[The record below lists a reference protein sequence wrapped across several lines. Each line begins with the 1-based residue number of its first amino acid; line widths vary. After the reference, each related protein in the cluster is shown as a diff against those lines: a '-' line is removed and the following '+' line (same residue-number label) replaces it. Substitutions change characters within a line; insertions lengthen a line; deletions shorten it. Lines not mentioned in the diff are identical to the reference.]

1 MCLILVAYRII
12 PEFPLMVAANRD
24 EFHARPAE
32 RAAFWKDHP
41 GILAGRDLQ
50 AMGTWMGVSR
60 SGRFAAVT
68 NYRGGR
74 DANAA
79 ESRGLLVTR
88 FLDDGIAAEAY
99 VTGVARRGS
108 EYSGFNL
115 LAEDGEELW
124 WCSNRGGEPRCL
136 EPGIYGLGNFLLDTP
151 EVSESKAQLA
161 GAIESAPSIEPLFG
175 VLAAAK
181 IVAPEY
187 GTRCSTILIRGGD
200 GRLQFAE
207 RGFDSG
213 GNEGDTVRFDLGTRS
228 SVPLAYAPLP

>member
-1 MCLILVAYRII
+1 MCLILVAARAH
-12 PEFPLMVAANRD
+12 PDFPLIVAANRE
-24 EFHARPAE
+24 EFHARPAA

-74 DANAA
+74 DANAV

-88 FLDDGIAAEAY
+88 FLDNGMSAGAY
-99 VTGVARRGS
+99 VTGVARRGGD
-108 EYSGFNL
+108 YSGFNL
-115 LAEDGEELW
+115 LAEDGDELW
-124 WCSNRGGEPRCL
+124 WCANRGGEPRRL
-136 EPGIYGLGNFLLDTP
+136 ETGIYGLGNFLLDTP
-151 EVSESKAQLA
+151 EVSENKAELA
-161 GAIESAPSIEPLFG
+161 RSIESAPSIEPLFG

-187 GTRCSTILIRGGD
+187 GTRCSTVLIRGGD

-207 RGFDSG
+207 RAYDAAGA
-213 GNEGDTVRFDLGTRS
+213 ELDTVRYETGFPPARE
-228 SVPLAYAPLP
+228 